1 MPNYPYSF
9 QLPPLNVQD
18 IPNNGAVGEFLGI
31 SAGGVLD
38 WLPVASG
45 GGDMLKSEN
54 LSGLASYPTARTNL
68 GLGLTDSPTF
78 KNLVIS
84 TGTIATSAPVTIS
97 QTWDGTGSTVFKAL
111 VVNATTP
118 GTTSSSSS
126 LLLDLQVGGVSQ
138 VTVRKDGAI
147 VLPYNYPGII
157 DGSSNSG
164 GTNYT
169 WGGPR
174 FGAFAS
180 IAWSAGAPQS
190 ASDTIL
196 LRDAANTLALR
207 NGAAAQTF
215 RVYNTYTD
223 ASNYERLNI
232 QWSSNV
238 ARIFPSAAGS
248 GTVQSIYFGSDSV
261 ANNAFLVNSASNS
274 LQLNTGGGERLRITS
289 TGNVGIGTTAPGSA
303 LHISGALGSN
313 TTTYDSAAALKLSNT
328 TDGSS
333 WLLTAGII
341 GVLNGSF
348 SIRPGAA
355 SLPSLVISNVGNV
368 GIGLNSPK
376 TKLHVV
382 GGDSSTSFTTAAISL
397 GFTSTGDYPH
407 FIHTRHAGVAAGNCL
422 DFYTCDGSING
433 TYPANAVHGMTI
445 ENGKVGIGTTAPSSK
460 LHVALN
466 PATNYTTEKVQFG
479 NSFFGNGVSGYSFM
493 WMGSISTPLT
503 LSNLNY
509 VLASDGSG
517 TILNSPSTSGI
528 TFQVGGSNRW
538 SLPNTGHLLAATDN
552 SYDIGASGAN
562 RPRNVYVA
570 NNVTVGNTL
579 SVAICDVTAIRL
591 ASNGTGSV
599 IRQDSNGIIRL
610 SNNNETDFN
619 RLQFGGAA
627 DTAPA
632 IARDGAGIKF
642 TGAAAGLTSHIKVPA
657 VAVLSLPSAGTAG
670 VGARAFVNDALS
682 PVFGSTVATGG
693 AVAVPVYSDG
703 SAWKVG

>member
-1 MPNYPYSF
+1 
-9 QLPPLNVQD
+9 
-18 IPNNGAVGEFLGI
+18 
-31 SAGGVLD
+31 
-38 WLPVASG
+38 LPVASG

-460 LHVALN
+460 LHVYLN
-466 PATNYTTEKVQFG
+466 PANNYTTEKVQFG

-657 VAVLSLPSAGTAG
+657 VAVGSLPSATTAG
-670 VGARAFVNDALS
+670 VGARAFVNDATS
-682 PVFGSTVATGG
+682 PVFGSAVTGGG

-703 SAWKVG
+703 SAWNVG

>member
-1 MPNYPYSF
+1 MT
-9 QLPPLNVQD
+9 
-18 IPNNGAVGEFLGI
+18 I
-31 SAGGVLD
+31 
-38 WLPVASG
+38 
-45 GGDMLKSEN
+45 
-54 LSGLASYPTARTNL
+54 
-68 GLGLTDSPTF
+68 
-78 KNLVIS
+78 
-84 TGTIATSAPVTIS
+84 GT
-97 QTWDGTGSTVFKAL
+97 
-111 VVNATTP
+111 
-118 GTTSSSSS
+118 
-126 LLLDLQVGGVSQ
+126 
-138 VTVRKDGAI
+138 
-147 VLPYNYPGII
+147 
-157 DGSSNSG
+157 
-164 GTNYT
+164 
-169 WGGPR
+169 
-174 FGAFAS
+174 
-180 IAWSAGAPQS
+180 
-190 ASDTIL
+190 
-196 LRDAANTLALR
+196 
-207 NGAAAQTF
+207 
-215 RVYNTYTD
+215 
-223 ASNYERLNI
+223 
-232 QWSSNV
+232 
-238 ARIFPSAAGS
+238 
-248 GTVQSIYFGSDSV
+248 
-261 ANNAFLVNSASNS
+261 
-274 LQLNTGGGERLRITS
+274 
-289 TGNVGIGTTAPGSA
+289 TGNVGIGTTAPSTLLDIRGANSVTTGLQVGGTSA
-303 LHISGALGSN
+303 GAGNFITLHGNATNGGASQIYSNYN
-313 TTTYDSAAALKLSNT
+313 TTEGLLILGTYANRANQLALAVN
-328 TDGSS
+328 
-333 WLLTAGII
+333 
-341 GVLNGSF
+341 
-348 SIRPGAA
+348 
-355 SLPSLVISNVGNV
+355 GNV
-368 GIGLNSPK
+368 GIGTTAPSQ
-376 TKLHVV
+376 KLHVV
-382 GGDSSTSFTTAAISL
+382 GNGIFGENTALGTTTPVNVSFGGTY
-397 GFTSTGDYPH
+397 GTSTPGNKANLKWDLYRDQFGDRSGIGISTGLIEFQGGNATGFGFYP
-407 FIHTRHAGVAAGNCL
+407 N
-422 DFYTCDGSING
+422 NG
-433 TYPANAVHGMTI
+433 TTSALHIIPSGN
-445 ENGKVGIGTTAPSSK
+445 VGIGTTAPSSK
-460 LHVALN
+460 LHVYLN
-466 PATNYTTEKVQFG
+466 PANNYTTEKVQFG

>member
-68 GLGLTDSPTF
+68 GLGTTDSPTF

-84 TGTIATSAPVTIS
+84 TGSIATSAPVTIS

-289 TGNVGIGTTAPGSA
+289 TGNVGIGTTAPSTLLDIRGANSVTTGLQVGGTSA
-303 LHISGALGSN
+303 GAGNFITLHGNATNGGASQIYSNYN
-313 TTTYDSAAALKLSNT
+313 TTEGLLILGTYANRANQLALAVN
-328 TDGSS
+328 
-333 WLLTAGII
+333 
-341 GVLNGSF
+341 
-348 SIRPGAA
+348 
-355 SLPSLVISNVGNV
+355 GNV
-368 GIGLNSPK
+368 GIGTTAPSQ
-376 TKLHVV
+376 KLHVV
-382 GGDSSTSFTTAAISL
+382 GNGIFGENTALGTTTPVNVSFGGTY
-397 GFTSTGDYPH
+397 GTSTPGNKANLKWDLYRDQFGDRSGIGISTGLIEFQGGNATGFGFYP
-407 FIHTRHAGVAAGNCL
+407 N
-422 DFYTCDGSING
+422 NG
-433 TYPANAVHGMTI
+433 TTSALHIIPSGN
-445 ENGKVGIGTTAPSSK
+445 VGIGTTAPSSK
-460 LHVALN
+460 LQVSAGDVEVDTI
-466 PATNYTTEKVQFG
+466 AK
-479 NSFFGNGVSGYSFM
+479 GVILKS
-493 WMGSISTPLT
+493 P
-503 LSNLNY
+503 
-509 VLASDGSG
+509 DG
-517 TILNSPSTSGI
+517 TRYRVT
-528 TFQVGGSNRW
+528 
-538 SLPNTGHLLAATDN
+538 
-552 SYDIGASGAN
+552 
-562 RPRNVYVA
+562 VA
-570 NNVTVGNTL
+570 NGGTL
-579 SVAICDVTAIRL
+579 SVA
-591 ASNGTGSV
+591 
-599 IRQDSNGIIRL
+599 
-610 SNNNETDFN
+610 
-619 RLQFGGAA
+619 
-627 DTAPA
+627 
-632 IARDGAGIKF
+632 
-642 TGAAAGLTSHIKVPA
+642 A
-657 VAVLSLPSAGTAG
+657 V
-670 VGARAFVNDALS
+670 
-682 PVFGSTVATGG
+682 
-693 AVAVPVYSDG
+693 
-703 SAWKVG
+703 

>member
-1 MPNYPYSF
+1 MGYQALY
-9 QLPPLNVQD
+9 LNTTGVV
-18 IPNNGAVGEFLGI
+18 NSALGAGALSSNTSGQYN
-31 SAGGVLD
+31 L
-38 WLPVASG
+38 ASG
-45 GGDMLKSEN
+45 VNSLQSN
-54 LSGLASYPTARTNL
+54 T
-68 GLGLTDSPTF
+68 
-78 KNLVIS
+78 
-84 TGTIATSAPVTIS
+84 TGTYNSALGPQALQTNTTGSYNTAAGYNAGTYIANGTSAN
-97 QTWDGTGSTVFKAL
+97 QT
-111 VVNATTP
+111 
-118 GTTSSSSS
+118 
-126 LLLDLQVGGVSQ
+126 
-138 VTVRKDGAI
+138 
-147 VLPYNYPGII
+147 
-157 DGSSNSG
+157 SSNSLFL
-164 GTNYT
+164 GTNSKALGVGQDNQIVIGY
-169 WGGPR
+169 
-174 FGAFAS
+174 
-180 IAWSAGAPQS
+180 
-190 ASDTIL
+190 
-196 LRDAANTLALR
+196 DA
-207 NGAAAQTF
+207 
-215 RVYNTYTD
+215 
-223 ASNYERLNI
+223 
-232 QWSSNV
+232 
-238 ARIFPSAAGS
+238 
-248 GTVQSIYFGSDSV
+248 
-261 ANNAFLVNSASNS
+261 
-274 LQLNTGGGERLRITS
+274 TG
-289 TGNVGIGTTAPGSA
+289 
-303 LHISGALGSN
+303 LGSN
-313 TTTYDSAAALKLSNT
+313 TAVLGN
-328 TDGSS
+328 SS
-333 WLLTAGII
+333 IT
-341 GVLNGSF
+341 
-348 SIRPGAA
+348 
-355 SLPSLVISNVGNV
+355 
-368 GIGLNSPK
+368 
-376 TKLHVV
+376 
-382 GGDSSTSFTTAAISL
+382 TTAL
-397 GFTSTGDYPH
+397 
-407 FIHTRHAGVAAGNCL
+407 RGN
-422 DFYTCDGSING
+422 
-433 TYPANAVHGMTI
+433 
-445 ENGKVGIGTTAPSSK
+445 VGIGTTAPSSK